1 MTFYLYTWLFPSFI
15 IIGQI
20 EKPSSVE
27 IFARFKTGDKKANRI
42 LQKAF
47 LAAAKRLSR
56 ELYYA
61 AFHKKGSLL
70 NITETP
76 PIIAAKAPENE
87 INEKCKRRQLCDLH
101 GHFLRDVKIL
111 LESEKLSK
119 KESTVLKHQTGSSE
133 DKAKWLQAALDLETK
148 KPD

>member
-1 MTFYLYTWLFPSFI
+1 MNYLYIVFPSFI

-27 IFARFKTGDKKANRI
+27 IFARFKTGDKQANRI

-76 PIIAAKAPENE
+76 PVIAAKAVDSE
-87 INEKCKRRQLCDLH
+87 INEKCKRRQLCSLP
-101 GHFLRDVKIL
+101 GNFLRDVKIL
-111 LESEKLSK
+111 LESDKVSK
-119 KESTVLKHQTGSSE
+119 KESPVLKHQAHSLE
-133 DKAKWLQAALDLETK
+133 DKVKWLQAALNLETK
-148 KPD
+148 KLD

>member
-1 MTFYLYTWLFPSFI
+1 MNYLYIVFPSFI

-27 IFARFKTGDKKANRI
+27 IFARFKTGDKQANRI

-76 PIIAAKAPENE
+76 PVIAAKAVDSE
-87 INEKCKRRQLCDLH
+87 INEKCKRRQLCSLP
-101 GHFLRDVKIL
+101 GNFLRDVKIL
-111 LESEKLSK
+111 LESDKVSK
-119 KESTVLKHQTGSSE
+119 KESPVLKHQAHSLE
-133 DKAKWLQAALDLETK
+133 DKAKWLQAALNLETK
-148 KPD
+148 KLD

>member
-1 MTFYLYTWLFPSFI
+1 MNYLYIVFPSFI

-27 IFARFKTGDKKANRI
+27 IFARFKTGDKQANRI

-76 PIIAAKAPENE
+76 PVIAAKAVDSE
-87 INEKCKRRQLCDLH
+87 INEKCKRRQLCSLPEN
-101 GHFLRDVKIL
+101 FLRDVKIL
-111 LESEKLSK
+111 LESDKVSK
-119 KESTVLKHQTGSSE
+119 KESPVLKHQAHSLE
-133 DKAKWLQAALDLETK
+133 DKGKWLQAALNLETK
-148 KPD
+148 KLD

>member
-1 MTFYLYTWLFPSFI
+1 MNYLYIVFPSFI

-27 IFARFKTGDKKANRI
+27 IFARFKTGDKQANRI

-61 AFHKKGSLL
+61 AFHEKGSLL

-76 PIIAAKAPENE
+76 PVIAAKAVDSE
-87 INEKCKRRQLCDLH
+87 INEKCKRRQLCSLP
-101 GHFLRDVKIL
+101 GNFLRDVKIL
-111 LESEKLSK
+111 LESDKVSR
-119 KESTVLKHQTGSSE
+119 KESPVLKHQAHSLE
-133 DKAKWLQAALDLETK
+133 DKAKWLQAALNLETK
-148 KPD
+148 KLD

>member
-1 MTFYLYTWLFPSFI
+1 MNYLYIVFPSFI

-27 IFARFKTGDKKANRI
+27 IFARFKTGDKQANRI

-76 PIIAAKAPENE
+76 PVIAAKAVDSE
-87 INEKCKRRQLCDLH
+87 INEKCKRRQLCSLP
-101 GHFLRDVKIL
+101 GNFLRDVKIL
-111 LESEKLSK
+111 LESDKVSK
-119 KESTVLKHQTGSSE
+119 KESPVLKHQAHSLE
-133 DKAKWLQAALDLETK
+133 DKGKWLQAALNLETK
-148 KPD
+148 KLD